1 MRCIACD
8 RALTDYESTRK
19 SSVTGEYVDLCNR
32 CAVIDDE
39 DIIGNPDLAHEDDF
53 NGEE

>member
-8 RALTDYESTRK
+8 RALSDYESTRK

-39 DIIGNPDLAHEDDF
+39 AIIGNPDLAHEDDF
-53 NGEE
+53 SDEE

>member
-1 MRCIACD
+1 MACD
-8 RALTDYESTRK
+8 RALSDYESTRK

-53 NGEE
+53 SDEE